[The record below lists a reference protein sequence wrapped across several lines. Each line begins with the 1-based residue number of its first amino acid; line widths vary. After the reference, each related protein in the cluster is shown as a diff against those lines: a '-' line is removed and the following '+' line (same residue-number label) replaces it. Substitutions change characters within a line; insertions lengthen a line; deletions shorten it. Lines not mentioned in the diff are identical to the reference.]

1 MYRVRRDLQF
11 HMRPALLILSVVAG
25 CANPAPAPLTN
36 ETFWQLAMRLSE
48 PPREFAQADNLVS
61 NEPLYAE
68 FARLIRRRGG
78 AYIGVGPEQ
87 NFSYIARLEPTIAF
101 VVDIRQDN
109 RNLHLLY
116 KALFE
121 IADDRVSFLSLL
133 FSRQRPA
140 VSPTASVDDLFEALA
155 NASASAEQLE
165 RTRDAVRDRLRKE
178 HRFPVSE
185 SDIASMAAALQ
196 AFFLD
201 GPAIRYGRSA
211 TAGRTWPTYRRLMT
225 TRDLWGNPQSYLA
238 NEEVFGAVKR
248 LHVANRIVPVVGDFA
263 GAHTLRGIGEH
274 LRSQGETVSAFY
286 GSNVEVYLTRSQR
299 RTFCA
304 NLAALPYDD
313 GTQFIGNRRLLT
325 MPVKLQACAR
335 IQPSLPFP
343 NLGASR

>member
-1 MYRVRRDLQF
+1 MYRVRRDLQL
-11 HMRPALLILSVVAG
+11 RIGPALLTLSLVAG
-25 CANPAPAPLTN
+25 CGGAAPAPLAD
-36 ETFWQLAMRLSE
+36 EAFWHLAMTLSE

-61 NEPLYAE
+61 NEPLFAE

-101 VVDIRQDN
+101 VVDIRPDN

-140 VSPTASVDDLFEALA
+140 VSSTASVDDLFEAVA
-155 NASASAEQLE
+155 AASASAQQLE
-165 RTRDAVRDRLRKE
+165 RTRAAIRNRLKNER
-178 HRFPVSE
+178 RFPVSE
-185 SDIASMAAALQ
+185 HDIASMDAALQ

-211 TAGRTWPTYRRLMT
+211 PAGRTWPSYRRLMT

-238 NEEVFGAVKR
+238 NEDVFAAVKR
-248 LHVANRIVPVVGDFA
+248 LHAANRIVPVVGDFA
-263 GAHTLRGIGEH
+263 GAHTLRRIGEH
-274 LRSQGETVSAFY
+274 LRSQGETLSAFY
-286 GSNVEVYLTRSQR
+286 GSNVEIYLTRTQR

-304 NLAALPYDD
+304 NLATLPYDD
-313 GTQFIGNRRLLT
+313 STQFIGNRRLLT

-343 NLGASR
+343 NLDASR